1 MQFFNEIE
9 PFAVGWLR
17 TMYGD
22 SQVDTRSITQVVP
35 ADVAGFRRVHFFAGI
50 GGWEL
55 ALQIAGWPEEREIWT
70 GSCPCQPFSVAGKRG
85 GTDDERHLWP
95 EMFRLIRECHPA
107 TAMGEQVSS
116 KDGLLWLD
124 GVFDDLEA
132 EGYTCWAV
140 DTCAASVSAPH
151 IRQRL
156 YWVAY
161 ASKPERGRRPIP
173 KGRRKRIQHAANGDT
188 IDGLANATEARHARA
203 GSGTTA
209 DRDGENP
216 LPQRRVAQRESAGS
230 GETRR
235 LADAASPSGPQQL
248 GEQRIGLWREAAAE
262 DATKRRELAHWLE
275 HAPSDGRERGMGDT
289 KHSRPQIGHP
299 SGGMVEGE
307 TGATTIEAGPWSN
320 AAIIRCRDGKSRT
333 ISPKPGDEPLAYG
346 IPVKAGH
353 LVARLG
359 ELGFDSKNAKRII
372 ANARRNRTGR
382 LRGYGNA
389 IVPQVAVEFIRSI
402 LECET

>member
-9 PFAVGWLR
+9 PFAAAWLR
-17 TMYGD
+17 TLY
-22 SQVDTRSITQVVP
+22 QHAHVETRSIADLQP
-35 ADVAGFRRVHFFAGI
+35 ADVAGFLRVHFFAGI
-50 GGWEL
+50 AGWEE
-55 ALQIAGWPEEREIWT
+55 ALRLAGWPEDREIWT

-95 EMFRLIRECHPA
+95 EFFRLVRACRPCW
-107 TAMGEQVSS
+107 AMGEQVSS

-124 GVFDDLEA
+124 GVFNDLEA

-140 DTCAASVSAPH
+140 DTCAAGVSAPH

-156 YWVAY
+156 YWVAK
-161 ASKPERGRRPIP
+161 SNVG
-173 KGRRKRIQHAANGDT
+173 KRIAGKGPKHRMEAAKREKQGVDPGNNG
-188 IDGLANATEARHARA
+188 R
-203 GSGTTA
+203 
-209 DRDGENP
+209 
-216 LPQRRVAQRESAGS
+216 
-230 GETRR
+230 TRR

-275 HAPSDGRERGMGDT
+275 HAPSDGREQGWAQSSGRGVASGCSVGGMGDT
-289 KHSRPQIGHP
+289 KHSRPQIRHP

-333 ISPKPGDEPLAYG
+333 ISPKPGDEPLAHG
-346 IPVKAGH
+346 IPRDVGPI
-353 LVARLG
+353 VAELG
-359 ELGFDSKNAKRII
+359 KLGFDSKNAKRII

>member
-55 ALQIAGWPEEREIWT
+55 ALQIAGWPEERETWT

-95 EMFRLIRECHPA
+95 EMFRLIRECRPA

-140 DTCAASVSAPH
+140 DTCAAGVSAPH

-161 ASKPERGRRPIP
+161 AP
-173 KGRRKRIQHAANGDT
+173 
-188 IDGLANATEARHARA
+188 EARYARA
-203 GSGTTA
+203 GSGAATDG
-209 DRDGENP
+209 DRANP
-216 LPQRRVAQRESAGS
+216 LPQRRVAQRELAGS

-275 HAPSDGRERGMGDT
+275 HAPSDGREQGWAQSSGRGVASGCSVGGMGDT

-333 ISPKPGDEPLAYG
+333 ISPKPGDGPLAYG

-359 ELGFDSKNAKRII
+359 ELGIDPKTAKRII

>member
-9 PFAVGWLR
+9 PFAAAWLR
-17 TMYGD
+17 TLY
-22 SQVDTRSITQVVP
+22 QHAHVETRSIADLNAT
-35 ADVAGFRRVHFFAGI
+35 DVAGFRRVHFFAGI
-50 GGWEL
+50 GGWEE
-55 ALQIAGWPEEREIWT
+55 ALRIAGWPEEREIWT

-85 GTDDERHLWP
+85 GTADERHLWP
-95 EMFRLIRECHPA
+95 EMFRLVRECHPA

-124 GVFDDLEA
+124 GVFADLEA

-140 DTCAASVSAPH
+140 DTCAAGVEAPH

-216 LPQRRVAQRESAGS
+216 LPQRRVAQRESAGRSKANRLEHSPSYGRDARRAESERGSVAS
-230 GETRR
+230 GCGADGLV
-235 LADAASPSGPQQL
+235 LADRDGQQQGRASS
-248 GEQRIGLWREAAAE
+248 EAARHGSAA
-262 DATKRRELAHWLE
+262 DSA
-275 HAPSDGRERGMGDT
+275 
-289 KHSRPQIGHP
+289 
-299 SGGMVEGE
+299 SGND
-307 TGATTIEAGPWSN
+307 AGPWSN
-320 AAIIRCRDGKSRT
+320 YRIEQLADGTQRRIES
-333 ISPKPGDEPLAYG
+333 SLFALAHG
-346 IPVKAGH
+346 IPRDVGP
-353 LVARLG
+353 LVAELG
-359 ELGFDSKNAKRII
+359 KLGFDSKAAKRII

-402 LECET
+402 LESDS